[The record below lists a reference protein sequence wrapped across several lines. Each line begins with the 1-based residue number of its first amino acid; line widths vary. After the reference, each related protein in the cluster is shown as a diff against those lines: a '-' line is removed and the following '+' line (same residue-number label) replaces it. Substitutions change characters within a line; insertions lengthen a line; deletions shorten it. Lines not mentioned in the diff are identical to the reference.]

1 MTSIRRPS
9 KMEFVMASVCVG
21 AAKPDVAELKTASV
35 KRRFWVYHGRGAESA
50 ISIKMLSYGSQ
61 DRRASTPLTAR
72 LSPIGG
78 HQHARPERRVPTS
91 RMYSRAS
98 S

>member
-35 KRRFWVYHGRGAESA
+35 KRRFWVYHGRGAG
-50 ISIKMLSYGSQ
+50 K
-61 DRRASTPLTAR
+61 AR
-72 LSPIGG
+72 WRLCKAADINDPRIIYKYPRSC
-78 HQHARPERRVPTS
+78 
-91 RMYSRAS
+91 
-98 S
+98 

>member
-35 KRRFWVYHGRGAESA
+35 KRRFWVYHGRGAGKARWRLCKAADINDPRINPYPPERGA
-50 ISIKMLSYGSQ
+50 RALRGGE
-61 DRRASTPLTAR
+61 RRAV
-72 LSPIGG
+72 
-78 HQHARPERRVPTS
+78 RRTGAIACSDV
-91 RMYSRAS
+91 
-98 S
+98 

>member
-35 KRRFWVYHGRGAESA
+35 KRRFGVYHGRGAGKARWRLCKAADINDPRIIYRNPYLESA
-50 ISIKMLSYGSQ
+50 KCYL
-61 DRRASTPLTAR
+61 
-72 LSPIGG
+72 
-78 HQHARPERRVPTS
+78 HHERGAVV
-91 RMYSRAS
+91 MYRNI
-98 S
+98 

>member
-35 KRRFWVYHGRGAESA
+35 KRRFWVYHGRGAGKARWRLCKAADINDPRIIYKSVSA
-50 ISIKMLSYGSQ
+50 KCYLHLKSPPRA
-61 DRRASTPLTAR
+61 RRCSD
-72 LSPIGG
+72 
-78 HQHARPERRVPTS
+78 V
-91 RMYSRAS
+91 
-98 S
+98 

>member
-35 KRRFWVYHGRGAESA
+35 KRRFWVYHGRGAGKARWRLCKAADINDPRIIYKYPYLLSA
-50 ISIKMLSYGSQ
+50 IS
-61 DRRASTPLTAR
+61 T
-72 LSPIGG
+72 
-78 HQHARPERRVPTS
+78 TS
-91 RMYSRAS
+91 AAL
-98 S
+98 